1 MDFTSGAYN
10 NTSPITYHG
19 IYNSALGIILG
30 FVLDWMIHFLITSLP
45 VAENVYDCPWDYIG
59 FCPRLNDSFLDNIT
73 ACSENV
79 YDVGVTI
86 VFIRMIH
93 SMYDSTI

>member
-1 MDFTSGAYN
+1 MPVVIKIYTVIAHSVALTTDC
-10 NTSPITYHG
+10 TYVVFE
-19 IYNSALGIILG
+19 A
-30 FVLDWMIHFLITSLP
+30 FVLHIAD
-45 VAENVYDCPWDYIG
+45 
-59 FCPRLNDSFLDNIT
+59 
-73 ACSENV
+73 NV

>member
-1 MDFTSGAYN
+1 MCNKCVNIDYYRHIKSLSIVIVFVYPTIIIVAYRRK
-10 NTSPITYHG
+10 G
-19 IYNSALGIILG
+19 ICN
-30 FVLDWMIHFLITSLP
+30 
-45 VAENVYDCPWDYIG
+45 CPWDYIG